1 LKPVDPWGAETPA
14 SKLVFI
20 GRGLERASL
29 EAGLADC
36 LSPSE

>member
-20 GRGLERASL
+20 GRGLDRAAL
-29 EAGLADC
+29 ESGLAGC
-36 LSPSE
+36 AGR